1 MRPLA
6 ARRSVGARRWR
17 AGDGRRG
24 VLHRGPRGAARSG
37 GGAVPTARESAS
49 LRRRLRQPSTMEP
62 GHDQAPTM
70 MTREAEAA
78 QNNSNRNQRNHDH
91 APLSSLSPSTIL
103 HHRRRPVVVNVEQF
117 QRIVQ
122 GRGNQV
128 KPRACRRGGK
138 AVEQRTPPARH
149 PPLQPHH
156 KVSVRPP
163 SPVRW
168 RGRRLLEQRH
178 ARGVDGPQERGVVQP
193 APLGDSLRVAR
204 ELFVAQ
210 GVVWKGRRGGTV
222 GAARQGAARRVRPLS
237 LFLSHPPC
245 SRSPYPS
252 PSGPNR
258 GSHTPAVHAMSGR
271 GPRPATEGGRCASLP
286 AKVVSTEPPSTITVP
301 PPEKR
306 RMSGTPARR
315 AAGAWTRSAGLL
327 RSERGEGNRVG
338 RHALSR
344 SPHPFSS
351 PSIHNNPLLPTL
363 RCPARWRAP
372 RRRRARTATPRPT
385 PSTAP
390 RPGAVR

>member
-138 AVEQRTPPARH
+138 AVEQRA
-149 PPLQPHH
+149 
-156 KVSVRPP
+156 
-163 SPVRW
+163 
-168 RGRRLLEQRH
+168 
-178 ARGVDGPQERGVVQP
+178 
-193 APLGDSLRVAR
+193 
-204 ELFVAQ
+204 
-210 GVVWKGRRGGTV
+210 
-222 GAARQGAARRVRPLS
+222 
-237 LFLSHPPC
+237 
-245 SRSPYPS
+245 
-252 PSGPNR
+252 
-258 GSHTPAVHAMSGR
+258 
-271 GPRPATEGGRCASLP
+271 
-286 AKVVSTEPPSTITVP
+286 P
-301 PPEKR
+301 PP
-306 RMSGTPARR
+306 P
-315 AAGAWTRSAGLL
+315 
-327 RSERGEGNRVG
+327 
-338 RHALSR
+338 
-344 SPHPFSS
+344 PP
-351 PSIHNNPLLPTL
+351 PPP
-363 RCPARWRAP
+363 
-372 RRRRARTATPRPT
+372 TPRPPGT
-385 PSTAP
+385 RPSNPTTKSPCALP
-390 RPGAVR
+390 ALYAGAVGGCLSNAMRAGSTDHRNEVWCSQRPLEIACALPANFLWPRA